1 VSNGTAKRR
10 AEILEKIE
18 ACTARIRARQA
29 RMDSRKALGL
39 DPSDDEKW
47 LETELEFLSILVDV
61 LKGLKPPNGSE

>member
-1 VSNGTAKRR
+1 
-10 AEILEKIE
+10 
-18 ACTARIRARQA
+18 
-29 RMDSRKALGL
+29 MDSRKALGL